1 MFRGYFT
8 PATSAITVHPLTL
21 QAFHP
26 TRLFWQSIRAQ
37 TIVIYERQAWRMKL
51 SQVQHIPDMDGDG
64 YDDGNIATK
73 KFQQDFST
81 KSSCFEDFCSELIY
95 EIFDYLDTY
104 DVYQGFF
111 YLNERFRNLCAH
123 LHLVVQV
130 DVLST
135 SKSVLQPYYDDFI
148 APNKHH
154 IRSLHL
160 LDPLA
165 VDLFVSSPTIDISQC
180 LHLRQLVL
188 CEIDTECLANLLVD
202 LISLNHLTSLSIHV
216 GCGTNKSNIY
226 QSIFHLP
233 VLKHCQLQFE
243 ENSSLDSLPM
253 SSNLSSPIEYFIIN
267 DNYDLNEVLT
277 ILSYVPELK
286 RLSVRYECV
295 SHMPEI
301 LLFAAFFNDRRRMLV
316 MSDRLSHINVKKF
329 IKIHAANI
337 KVLHISSVWP
347 GILTIREEKHIQSSI
362 PHMTAWDLCPRT
374 LPVCGYAMKLYQL
387 MHRRLYS
394 HDILRIKQQFFSRE
408 SVSDEYLHEIFCS
421 IFTDRRRSL
430 FLVPQL
436 LTSQFKCCN
445 ETDLPHVQHLRI
457 SEENAIRSCT
467 QFFPNVTSVT
477 FMYPP
482 CPVLPN
488 GYVITQLGLIVPLK
502 ELTKVTLD
510 IPSMRLRS
518 IVELIRLTPNV
529 HTMTFT
535 FRTMLS
541 EDFNAIEQSELF
553 RYVINRNQ
561 IRKMIFKVYYTKR
574 LIQTMMNLCPNL
586 QNLAF
591 SVSKK
596 SLVPTFQYLLTK
608 TMHDRL
614 SLCVFGLNATWIEE
628 LQTLIKSQ
636 ELTKNYLI
644 KTISDKLYFKWWD

>member
-1 MFRGYFT
+1 
-8 PATSAITVHPLTL
+8 
-21 QAFHP
+21 
-26 TRLFWQSIRAQ
+26 
-37 TIVIYERQAWRMKL
+37 MKNEKRPRNASL
-51 SQVQHIPDMDGDG
+51 DG
-64 YDDGNIATK
+64 YDDGNVATK

-81 KSSCFEDFCSELIY
+81 KNSCFEDFCSELIY

-160 LDPLA
+160 LDLLA

-188 CEIDTECLANLLVD
+188 CEIDAEHLANLLVD

-216 GCGTNKSNIY
+216 GCDTNKLNIY

-233 VLKHCQLQFE
+233 ALKHCQLQFE

-316 MSDRLSHINVKKF
+316 MSDRLSHVNVKKF

-347 GILTIREEKHIQSSI
+347 GILTDREEKHIQSFI
-362 PHMTAWDLCPRT
+362 PNLTAWDLCPRT
-374 LPVCGYAMKLYQL
+374 LPVCGYAMKLYQF
-387 MHRRLYS
+387 MYRNLYS
-394 HDILRIKQQFFSRE
+394 NGNLRIKQQFFSRE
-408 SVSDEYLHEIFCS
+408 PVSDEYLHEIFCS
-421 IFTDRRRSL
+421 IFTDRKRSF

-457 SEENAIRSCT
+457 REENAIRSCT

-477 FMYPP
+477 FMYTP
-482 CPVLPN
+482 CRVLPN
-488 GYVITQLGLIVPLK
+488 GYVIMQLGSIVPLK
-502 ELTKVTLD
+502 QLTKVTLD
-510 IPSMRLRS
+510 IPLMRFRS
-518 IVELIRLTPNV
+518 IVQLIRLTPSV

-535 FRTMLS
+535 FQTMLS
-541 EDFNAIEQSELF
+541 EDFNSIEQSELF
-553 RYVINRNQ
+553 RYVINHNQ
-561 IRKMIFKVYYTKR
+561 IRKMIFKAYYTKR
-574 LIQTMMNLCPNL
+574 LIQAMMNLCPNL

-591 SVSKK
+591 SVSNK

-608 TMHDRL
+608 TMHDEL

-628 LQTLIKSQ
+628 LQTLIRLQ